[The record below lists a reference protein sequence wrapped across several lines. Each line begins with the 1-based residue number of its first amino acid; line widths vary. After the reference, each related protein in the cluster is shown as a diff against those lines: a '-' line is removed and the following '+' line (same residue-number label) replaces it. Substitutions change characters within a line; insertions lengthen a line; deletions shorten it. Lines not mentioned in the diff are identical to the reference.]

1 MKKLFL
7 TVLAAS
13 LFIGAPV
20 SAQYQA
26 PKTEQTKTQGQPD
39 EAALDNHKHYTNK
52 SGATVHSP
60 AKSKDGKVPS
70 GATAR
75 CGDGSYSFSQN
86 HRGTCS
92 HHGGVS
98 DWL

>member
-20 SAQYQA
+20 NAQYQA
-26 PKTEQTKTQGQPD
+26 PQTEQTKKQGQPD
-39 EAALDNHKHYTNK
+39 EAALDNHKQYTNK

-60 AKSKDGKVPS
+60 AKSKNGKVPS
-70 GATAR
+70 GAVV
-75 CGDGSYSFSQN
+75 SQ
-86 HRGTCS
+86 
-92 HHGGVS
+92 
-98 DWL
+98 